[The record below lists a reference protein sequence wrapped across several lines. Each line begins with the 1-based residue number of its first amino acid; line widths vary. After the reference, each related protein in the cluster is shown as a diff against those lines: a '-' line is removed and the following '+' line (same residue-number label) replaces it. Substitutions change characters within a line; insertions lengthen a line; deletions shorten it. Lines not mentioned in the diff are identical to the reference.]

1 MAEPMSD
8 EQIAEIRKHIKQVD
22 FLTFAAPPKE
32 GSGRNGRITEV
43 TLQGRDDLEALA
55 ELIGA
60 DVPALLE
67 EVKRL
72 RERMAIVEAFVADRA
87 QFVTA
92 IVNCH
97 PDNAHDYDR
106 WQGHAEGRRQLAQQL
121 GLPVAW
127 PGDQNGDRTDG

>member
-1 MAEPMSD
+1 MTEPMT
-8 EQIAEIRKHIKQVD
+8 EERRAEIRKRIKQVD
-22 FLTFAAPPKE
+22 FLTFAAPPKD

-43 TLQGRDDLEALA
+43 TLQGRADLEALA

-60 DVPALLE
+60 DVPDLLD

-72 RERMAIVEAFVADRA
+72 YERMAIVEKFVADRA

-127 PGDQNGDRTDG
+127 PADQDGDA